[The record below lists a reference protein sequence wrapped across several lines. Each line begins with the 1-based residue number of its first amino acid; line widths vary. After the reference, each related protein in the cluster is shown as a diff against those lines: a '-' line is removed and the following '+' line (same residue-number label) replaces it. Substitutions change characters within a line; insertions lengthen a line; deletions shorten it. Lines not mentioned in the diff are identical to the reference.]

1 MIDLNTVE
9 KSNSINTKNFSLNF
23 ENSNI
28 ESISNSVK

>member
-9 KSNSINTKNFSLNF
+9 KSNSINTTNFSLNF
-23 ENSNI
+23 ENNNV